1 MEYREYKN
9 IDKKFLEVNGLDC
22 PVLVTVTFDHPEYG
36 SLVYTAVGSID
47 DEIDNLTVAK
57 YFWEKYNCYGI
68 MFSMK
73 ILYQLA
79 LNHNLHEW
87 VIYEGGNPNNI

>member
-1 MEYREYKN
+1 MEYKD

-22 PVLVTVTFDHPEYG
+22 PVFVTIIFDHPEYG

-57 YFWEKYNCYGI
+57 YFWEKYNHYNI
-68 MFSMK
+68 MFDMK
-73 ILYQLA
+73 ITYKFSLQNQLITQ
-79 LNHNLHEW
+79 
-87 VIYEGGNPNNI
+87 VIYEGGNPHNV